1 MHTKIMLSITGVV
14 AHEELLEGVEM
25 EDVEVEVGD
34 RLVEECIQGEGVEV
48 VVVVK

>member
-1 MHTKIMLSITGVV
+1 MHTKIALSITGVV
-14 AHEELLEGVEM
+14 AHEELLEGVGM

>member
-1 MHTKIMLSITGVV
+1 M
-14 AHEELLEGVEM
+14 APEEHLEGVGM

-34 RLVEECIQGEGVEV
+34 RLVEECIQGEEVEV

>member
-1 MHTKIMLSITGVV
+1 V
-14 AHEELLEGVEM
+14 APEELLEGAGM
-25 EDVEVEVGD
+25 EDVEVEVGV